1 MVKKILKWAAC
12 TVVGFILLVA
22 VALTLIVWIMTPAR
36 LTPIVAR
43 VANDALEAHV
53 GIGRVEL
60 TLWHTFPH
68 LTVDIDSLTIV
79 SEAFDSLPVG
89 QKAFVSAE
97 SDTLLRVGRFH
108 GAVNV
113 AALLAAKVNL
123 YDIEL
128 EGAAVNVVA
137 LDSLHANY
145 DIFPATEPADDST
158 GPVFVPDISL
168 NRFDIV
174 DSLSVSYR
182 SIADSVNIR
191 LVLAKSPLVENA
203 EGGYALSVESMLDI
217 DMPQALVARPV
228 TINLGGAVKWNSD
241 KPMLMSLS
249 DFGLDVGTPSGG
261 SIKSVWNTTLDFT
274 EPLAITELTFEVG
287 PFAPAAAIGL
297 LPEHIRSEIG
307 SIDSG
312 MEIVVTG
319 EFTKP
324 FRPMTDSIPSMALS
338 IKIPRCSVVYDS
350 TVKIDRIEADM
361 DIALPG
367 NIDSMTVTVNALR
380 LGGMGADITV
390 NGVVGSLTTDP
401 AFTGKVTLESR
412 LARLPRQLLAMLP
425 DSTVVGGIVRLD
437 TGMKCRASDF
447 SMANFH
453 RLILDGALYIDD
465 FTFDSPGYGVSC
477 YTRHSEVKL
486 GTSGSF
492 VTANNV
498 KVDSLL
504 TLSMNT
510 DTISAIVDGM
520 TIRLKNAKAG
530 AGCLNRP
537 PSADST
543 AVIPFGGMLKADI
556 VSYVDT
562 DSSRMSLADIA
573 ARFALRRYEHNAH
586 LPQVNVNA
594 DAGSIF
600 FTDRKNFMGLRKS
613 HFEVNAHIKPRR
625 VRNREFTAA
634 DSARFAARRAG
645 WEAERAMHAGADS
658 IDLSVDESTGRLLR
672 RLQMSGRLTAER
684 GGMFSPYFP
693 LRNRIS
699 GFDMEFST
707 DSVVLRNVRYEC
719 GRSDF
724 TINGSVSNIR
734 RALTRG
740 GKLELDW
747 NLHSDSLNVNE
758 LVQALYRG
766 ADYAAKSDGTAVNVD
781 ARSEADLDRM
791 ADNASM
797 SADSVS
803 AVLIPMNLDARL
815 NVSADNIVYS
825 DMDMHDFKG
834 ELLVSEGALNLH
846 NLHASSEMG
855 RVSLNALYS
864 APDRKEMRFGMGLD
878 LTGID
883 IKKFVGMVP
892 AVDSLMPLLNSF
904 EGIIDAS
911 IAATADID
919 TTMNIV
925 MPSLDAAIRL
935 NGRDLVLLDGETF
948 RTLAKWLMFKD
959 KQKNVIEH
967 MEAEMLVRNSMVQ
980 LFPFVFDFDRY
991 RLAVMGSNDL
1001 DLNFKYHISVL
1012 KSPLPFK
1019 FGINLSGNPDDMK
1032 VRLGGAKYKPGD
1044 VGESMAIVA
1053 NTRVNLLKEI
1063 DNVFK
1068 RGSRA
1073 ARLGALKIE
1082 GAVPP
1087 VTDGREVADTISA
1100 ADSLVFIK
1108 EGLLPAPPPLP
1119 ANGDD
1124 DVAPVDKKSKNKRN
1138 KNKKE

>member
-1 MVKKILKWAAC
+1 MA
-12 TVVGFILLVA
+12 GFILLVG
-22 VALTLIVWIMTPAR
+22 VVLTLLVWIMTPAR
-36 LTPIVAR
+36 LTPIVGR
-43 VANDALEAHV
+43 VANDALDAHV

-68 LTVDIDSLTIV
+68 LTVDIDSLVIV
-79 SEAFDSLPVG
+79 SEAFDGLPAG
-89 QKAFVSAE
+89 QRAIVPAG

-128 EGAAVNVVA
+128 EGASVNVVA

-145 DIFPATEPADDST
+145 DIFPTTEPADDTT

-168 NRFDIV
+168 NRFEIV
-174 DSLSVSYR
+174 DSLPISYR
-182 SIADSVNIR
+182 SVADSMSVR
-191 LVLAKSPLVENA
+191 LVLAKAPVVENA
-203 EGGYALSVESMLDI
+203 EGGYTLSVGSLLDI

-228 TINLGGAVKWNSD
+228 TIDLGGAVKWNSD
-241 KPMLMSLS
+241 MPMLLSLR
-249 DFGLDVGTPSGG
+249 DFGLEIGTPSGG
-261 SIKSVWNTTLDFT
+261 RIKSIWNTTLDFT
-274 EPLAITELTFEVG
+274 EPLAITELTFGIG
-287 PFAPAAAIGL
+287 PFAPGAAIAL
-297 LPEHIRSEIG
+297 LPEHMRSGIG
-307 SIDSG
+307 SIDSD
-312 MEIVVTG
+312 MEISVAG
-319 EFTKP
+319 ELKKP
-324 FRPMTDSIPSMALS
+324 FRPMTDSIPCMGLS
-338 IKIPRCSVVYDS
+338 IKIPRCGAVYDR
-350 TVKIDRIEADM
+350 TVKVDRIEADV
-361 DIALPG
+361 DVSLSG
-367 NIDSMTVTVNALR
+367 SLDSLTVRVNTLK
-380 LGGMGADITV
+380 LGGMGADISV
-390 NGVVGSLTTDP
+390 KGVAGNLMTDP
-401 AFTGKVTLESR
+401 DFTGNITLESR
-412 LARLPRQLLAMLP
+412 PARLPRQLLAMLP
-425 DSTVVGGIVRLD
+425 DSTIVGGVVRLD
-437 TGMKCRASDF
+437 TKMTCRASDF

-453 RLILDGALYIDD
+453 RLKLDGTLDIDD
-465 FTFDSPGYGVSC
+465 FTFDSPGYGMYC

-504 TLSMNT
+504 TLSVST
-510 DTISAIVDGM
+510 DTMSALVDGM
-520 TIRLKNAKAG
+520 AIRLKNAKAG

-543 AVIPFGGMLKADI
+543 VVIPFGGMLKADM
-556 VSYVDT
+556 VSYMDT
-562 DSSRMSLADIA
+562 DSSRMRLGDIA

-586 LPQVNVNA
+586 MPQVNVNA

-613 HFEVNAHIKPRR
+613 HFEVNAHIRPRR
-625 VRNREFTAA
+625 VRSREFTSA

-658 IDLSVDESTGRLLR
+658 LDLSVDESTGRLLR

-747 NLHSDSLNVNE
+747 NLYSDSLNVNE

-766 ADYAAKSDGTAVNVD
+766 ADYAAKSDDRSVNVD
-781 ARSEADLDRM
+781 AQSEADLDRM

-803 AVLIPMNLDARL
+803 AVLIPLNLDARL

-846 NLHASSEMG
+846 NLHATSEMG
-855 RVSLNALYS
+855 SVSLNALYS
-864 APDRKEMRFGMGLD
+864 APGREEMRFGMGLD
-878 LTGID
+878 LNGID

-935 NGRDLVLLDGETF
+935 NGHDLVLLDGETF

-959 KQKNVIEH
+959 KQKNVIEQ

-1044 VGESMAIVA
+1044 VGESVAIVA
-1053 NTRVNLLKEI
+1053 DTRVNLLKEI

-1082 GAVPP
+1082 GSVPQGVEVP
-1087 VTDGREVADTISA
+1087 EVADTISA

-1108 EGLLPAPPPLP
+1108 EGLLPAPPPAP
-1119 ANGDD
+1119 DSSDD
-1124 DVAPVDKKSKNKRN
+1124 AVVPDNKKSKKKRN
-1138 KNKKE
+1138 KNKK